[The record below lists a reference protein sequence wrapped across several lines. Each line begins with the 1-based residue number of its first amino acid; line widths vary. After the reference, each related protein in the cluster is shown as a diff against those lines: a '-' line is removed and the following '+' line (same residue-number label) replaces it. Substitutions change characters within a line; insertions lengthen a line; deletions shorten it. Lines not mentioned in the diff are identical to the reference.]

1 MRIFGKGRMVSV
13 LLTIVLVLGLFGGNR
28 AEAAS
33 SDDRYTSYNASS
45 ILKRYCIFVEQ
56 NLSCQNHIIGAIAVG
71 GTYTNGNFF
80 GDVMTFPS
88 YIKNWQS
95 GGLGNG
101 AVDNS
106 LINYLKSYGHSF
118 GRVVYYGTKS
128 VADSGENIIQNPN
141 YINMSSAFSSLRAQS
156 KALAERGSDILSGNT
171 LDLTNVNSDV
181 YVTIPSS
188 KLNTLNIKIP
198 GYSWFRS
205 HTLVISV
212 TGGSID
218 FNGWSIKINGSDIGN
233 SFRGSFPG
241 ASSSYGVQLNVTG
254 MNLFWNFPDA
264 KTVKAQGFAGHM
276 IAPNAAV
283 TNNSGNFEGGII
295 AKSFNCSSEAHFY
308 PCSRSLPKNNDDL
321 KKSPPSPTQKTEIP
335 SPTQKTEIPSP
346 TQKVDTPS
354 PTQKTE
360 IPSPTQK
367 TEKPSPTQKVTSPS
381 PTKKVDTPSPTQ
393 KTEKPSPTQK
403 TEIPSPTQKQAT
415 PSPTQKPAT
424 PSPTQKVATPTPTES
439 LRKKVATPTPTES
452 LRRNVATPTPTTAA
466 ATPTQKIPTP
476 TQKVTVPTPTQ
487 KAEVPTPTGAAA
499 PTQEATPTPTVK
511 VGTPTPT
518 PYRRPTATPRP
529 KGGSVNDR
537 LGEAKFPAGD
547 GHGVFSKQTTAGAE
561 LEGAELSLTCYTP
574 GIDLSRITRTAE
586 SGGANYRAT
595 KTQITWTSTS
605 ERTVLQD
612 LPNGTYR
619 LHEDCA
625 PANYDCASDIYFTM
639 YNGVIC
645 DINGIP
651 FPDGVLVMIDTSLT
665 DPGHTEVR
673 ANVSNP
679 PVKNALSAEVRS
691 PQTSESGTGSN
702 AGAILL
708 TLAGFVGLGLWLTAQ
723 GRRRSA
729 VRVRDDRKER

>member
-71 GTYTNGNFF
+71 GTYTNRNYF

-188 KLNTLNIKIP
+188 KLNSLNIKIP

-254 MNLFWNFPDA
+254 MNLFWNFPYA
-264 KTVKAQGFAGHM
+264 KTVKAQCFAVHM

-321 KKSPPSPTQKTEIP
+321 KKSTPSPTQKTEIPSPTQKVASP

-367 TEKPSPTQKVTSPS
+367 TEI
-381 PTKKVDTPSPTQ
+381 
-393 KTEKPSPTQK
+393 PSPTQK
-403 TEIPSPTQKQAT
+403 TEIPSPTQKVA
-415 PSPTQKPAT
+415 S
-424 PSPTQKVATPTPTES
+424 PSPTQKVATPTPTQ
-439 LRKKVATPTPTES
+439 KAATATPTES

-518 PYRRPTATPRP
+518 PYRRPTATPKP

-547 GHGVFSKQTTAGAE
+547 
-561 LEGAELSLTCYTP
+561 
-574 GIDLSRITRTAE
+574 
-586 SGGANYRAT
+586 
-595 KTQITWTSTS
+595 
-605 ERTVLQD
+605 
-612 LPNGTYR
+612 
-619 LHEDCA
+619 
-625 PANYDCASDIYFTM
+625 
-639 YNGVIC
+639 
-645 DINGIP
+645 
-651 FPDGVLVMIDTSLT
+651 
-665 DPGHTEVR
+665 
-673 ANVSNP
+673 
-679 PVKNALSAEVRS
+679 
-691 PQTSESGTGSN
+691 
-702 AGAILL
+702 
-708 TLAGFVGLGLWLTAQ
+708 
-723 GRRRSA
+723 
-729 VRVRDDRKER
+729 

>member
-13 LLTIVLVLGLFGGNR
+13 LLTIVLVLGLFGGNS

-33 SDDRYTSYNASS
+33 SDDRYTSYNVSS

-71 GTYTNGNFF
+71 GTYTNGNYF

-188 KLNTLNIKIP
+188 KLNSLNIKIP

-321 KKSPPSPTQKTEIP
+321 KKSTPSPTQKTEIPSPTQKVASP

-367 TEKPSPTQKVTSPS
+367 TEI
-381 PTKKVDTPSPTQ
+381 
-393 KTEKPSPTQK
+393 PSPTQK
-403 TEIPSPTQKQAT
+403 TEIPSPTQKVA
-415 PSPTQKPAT
+415 S
-424 PSPTQKVATPTPTES
+424 PSPTQKVATPTPTQ
-439 LRKKVATPTPTES
+439 KAATATPTES

-518 PYRRPTATPRP
+518 PYRRPTATPKP

-691 PQTSESGTGSN
+691 PQTSESGTGSA